1 MAGARVGI
9 LIDDVGVN
17 ASLGVLR
24 AIQARAMDLTPLLDA
39 LGGLVESQ
47 TRRRLSQ
54 DKEGPNGEPWP
65 EWSEGYKAT
74 RRGGHHLL
82 ESTGTL
88 IDSVHYMVR
97 GDAVEVGS
105 GMVYAAIHHFGGAEA
120 GKPEIPA
127 RPWLGISRDDR
138 HEIDEV
144 LGDWIGRA
152 A

>member
-1 MAGARVGI
+1 MAGARIEVAGAVPVRLRLVALAQGI
-9 LIDDVGVN
+9 ADK
-17 ASLGVLR
+17 R
-24 AIQARAMDLTPLLDA
+24 PLLDS

-65 EWSEGYKAT
+65 EWSEGYKVT
-74 RRGGHHLL
+74 RRSGHHLL

-127 RPWLGISRDDR
+127 RPWLGVSEDDGR
-138 HEIDEV
+138 EIDEV
-144 LGDWIGRA
+144 LGDWLGRVA
-152 A
+152 

>member
-1 MAGARVGI
+1 MAGARIEVAGAEAVRRRLVALAQGI
-9 LIDDVGVN
+9 TDK
-17 ASLGVLR
+17 R
-24 AIQARAMDLTPLLDA
+24 PLLDS

-65 EWSEGYKAT
+65 DWSDSYKAT
-74 RRGGHHLL
+74 RRTGHHLL

-127 RPWLGISRDDR
+127 RPWLGVSEEDGR
-138 HEIDEV
+138 EIDEV
-144 LGDWIGRA
+144 LGDWLGRIA
-152 A
+152 